1 VKQIRIGFGALLLLA
16 GIVLFI
22 IPGSMLLVLA
32 GLLQLSVDVPLART
46 WLKRC
51 QSTMSRSSAKL
62 DRLLLNRKLR
72 S

>member
-1 VKQIRIGFGALLLLA
+1 MKKLRIGFGAVLLLA

-32 GLLQLSVDVPLART
+32 GLLILSVDVPMART

-51 QSTMSRSSAKL
+51 QNSMSRSSAKL
-62 DRLLLNRKLR
+62 DRMLLNRKLR
-72 S
+72 D

>member
-1 VKQIRIGFGALLLLA
+1 MKKIRIGLGALLLLA

-22 IPGSMLLVLA
+22 IPGSMFLVLG
-32 GLLQLSVDVPLART
+32 GLLLLSVDVPLARI

-51 QSTMSRSSAKL
+51 QSAMSRSSAKL
-62 DRLLLNRKLR
+62 DRLILNRKLR